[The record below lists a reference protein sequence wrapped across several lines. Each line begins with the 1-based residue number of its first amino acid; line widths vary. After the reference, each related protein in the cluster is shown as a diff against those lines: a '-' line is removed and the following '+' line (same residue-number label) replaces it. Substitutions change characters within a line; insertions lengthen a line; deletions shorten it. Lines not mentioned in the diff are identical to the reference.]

1 MKIDSK
7 IIKKYSG
14 YRLGSMLLL
23 SVIYLLLIL
32 LFSYGNTYSLKDIK
46 KVTESL
52 GRLIEIIPLP
62 FVLLAL
68 YNIFL
73 IWKQFD
79 YYKKIILPLIRK
91 VRKNNSSYIDDV
103 MKFRSSANV
112 IMSVESVIL
121 ILILLVII
129 LSMANP
135 LFVFEYFREIK
146 SFFIPI
152 SIIAAMI
159 FYYFSSIQY
168 LDIVYWKHYRGDY
181 INLMEEIL
189 NH

>member
-1 MKIDSK
+1 MKIDRQS
-7 IIKKYSG
+7 IKKYSR

-23 SVIYLLLIL
+23 SAIYLLIIL
-32 LFSYGNTYSLKDIK
+32 LFSYGNTYSLKVIK
-46 KVTESL
+46 KVTESS
-52 GRLIEIIPLP
+52 GCLIESIAMV
-62 FVLLAL
+62 FVLLC
-68 YNIFL
+68 IFNVVL

-79 YYKKIILPLIRK
+79 YYKKIILPLIMK

-112 IMSVESVIL
+112 IMSVESLIL

-129 LSMANP
+129 LSVVNP
-135 LFVFEYFREIK
+135 LFVFEYFRKIK
-146 SFFIPI
+146 SLIIPI

-168 LDIVYWKHYRGDY
+168 LDIVYWKHYRADY
-181 INLMEEIL
+181 TNLMEKIL
-189 NH
+189 K